1 MVHIS
6 RRFLKIENRYP
17 GNVTS
22 AQEPT
27 IIQQAFRRL
36 PFFSNFTP
44 ANYSRP
50 HRKAC
55 GGGSSNIGLFAVVRL
70 MSSPRLSLLEGLAFL
85 ANASLMV
92 SWLFASLLPFFHSVK
107 NGLTVINIQLRKYKS
122 YSNRCS
128 GKILQIPT
136 FFEILYSPICFRIN
150 AYVPYICFYIFHSEY
165 SKATQ

>member
-1 MVHIS
+1 MS
-6 RRFLKIENRYP
+6 ESY
-17 GNVTS
+17 
-22 AQEPT
+22 
-27 IIQQAFRRL
+27 
-36 PFFSNFTP
+36 
-44 ANYSRP
+44 
-50 HRKAC
+50 
-55 GGGSSNIGLFAVVRL
+55 SNIGLFAVVRL

-150 AYVPYICFYIFHSEY
+150 AYVPYICFYIFHSRPHNRFLFTFYNMLFGWILKCSSMVQMEY
-165 SKATQ
+165 ILGWIKWWWLLLHS